1 MVLDVTKENVYI
13 LWGENRDERLYFNDL
28 EKLDSKELAMLLAH
42 LDAVKQAYKEE
53 KAIIQAQI
61 QAEDFSNATKAQLIY
76 KLHGLKSRTEVYTR
90 FSTQSYA
97 IRHIREE
104 QAKADDR
111 RARKREYE
119 SRKRERERL
128 LPEHQIT
135 YDSIAD
141 RAESIRNTIL
151 RDKLRQLLGNDA
163 YKRASDA
170 AHAQAIRETLEW
182 MNGQDD
188 IPDTVRERYHKHSG
202 KRLRRH
208 ARNEAEASETH
219 EIQAVTAL

>member
-1 MVLDVTKENVYI
+1 MVLDVTKENVYV
-13 LWGENRDERLYFNDL
+13 LWGENRDERLYFDDL
-28 EKLDSKELAMLLAH
+28 EKLDNKELAMLVAH
-42 LDAVKQAYKEE
+42 LDAVRQAYKEE
-53 KAIIQAQI
+53 KAIVQAQI
-61 QAEDFSNATKAQLIY
+61 QAEDFSNVTKTQLIS
-76 KLHGLKSRTEVYTR
+76 KLHGLKSRKEVYTR
-90 FSTQSYA
+90 FSTQSHA

-104 QAKADDR
+104 QAKAENR

-141 RAESIRNTIL
+141 RTESIRNSIL
-151 RDKLRQLLGNDA
+151 RDRLSQLLGDDA

-170 AHAQAIRETLEW
+170 AHAKAIEETLEW
-182 MNGQDD
+182 LEKQD
-188 IPDTVRERYHKHSG
+188 IPDPVRERYHKHSS

-208 ARNEAEASETH
+208 ARNEAQAGETH
-219 EIQAVTAL
+219 ETQGETAP